1 MSESIH
7 KIKAGKNPPDEIYV
21 VIEIPQGSSIK
32 YEIDEETWELFVD
45 RFLHTAMFYPLN
57 YGFIPQ
63 TREEDGD
70 PVDVLVLSDQPV
82 TPKSVIASRPIG
94 LLETEDQDGLD
105 AKIIAV
111 PLNKIDPTYTA
122 FNEYT
127 DLPKIL
133 QSKIVHFF
141 EQYKNLEEGKWTKVK
156 GWKGAEAA
164 KEKIREA
171 IENYNRKVKIE

>member
-1 MSESIH
+1 MDQIVH
-7 KIKAGKNPPDEIYV
+7 KIKSGKNPPQEIYA

-32 YEIDEETWELFVD
+32 YEIDEDSGELFVD

-82 TPKSVIASRPIG
+82 TPRSVIAARPIG
-94 LLETEDQDGLD
+94 LLETEDQEGVD

-111 PLNKIDPTYTA
+111 PLNKIDPTYST
-122 FNEYT
+122 FNDYS

-133 QSKIVHFF
+133 QDKIVHFF
-141 EQYKNLEEGKWTKVK
+141 EQYKNLEAGKWTKVK
-156 GWKGAEAA
+156 GWQSSEAA
-164 KEKIREA
+164 KKKISEAMERYQKEKA
-171 IENYNRKVKIE
+171 

>member
-1 MSESIH
+1 MDQIVH
-7 KIKAGKNPPDEIYV
+7 KIKSGKNPPEEIYA

-32 YEIDEETWELFVD
+32 YEIDEDSGELFVD

-82 TPKSVIASRPIG
+82 TPKSVIAARPIG
-94 LLETEDQDGLD
+94 LLETEDQEGVD

-111 PLNKIDPTYTA
+111 PLDKIDPTYA
-122 FNEYT
+122 GFKEYS
-127 DLPKIL
+127 DLPQIL
-133 QSKIVHFF
+133 QQKIVHFF
-141 EQYKNLEEGKWTKVK
+141 EQYKNLEAGKWTKVK
-156 GWKGAEAA
+156 GWQSAAIARQKITEAM
-164 KEKIREA
+164 KRYRSES
-171 IENYNRKVKIE
+171 